1 MNETWPVTVLGATG
15 YVAGEL
21 LRLVAGHPHLDLA
34 AAVSES
40 QAGAPIAETFGHL
53 APLYR
58 DTRFSAPESLAE
70 LLAVVPRMAVF
81 CAAPH
86 GAAATMID
94 QLLATAAQV
103 DTDVRLVDV
112 SADFRFRDPE
122 TYADIYGH
130 PHGAPHRLAEF
141 ASGLPEHLEG
151 VPARHIGHPGCFATA
166 MLLAAVPLVKLGLVE
181 DDLFVAAI
189 TGSTGSG
196 RTPLATT
203 HHPVRHA
210 NLYAYSPLGHR
221 HAPEVTGLIE
231 AVTGHRPRL
240 HFVPHSGPF
249 ARGIQATLQ
258 ARLREPVP
266 VSELRDALRRFY
278 VASPFV
284 SVVEGTPKLKDVVG
298 SNYAQLGVATDG
310 DTVAVFSVIDNL
322 LKGAAGGSLQWLN
335 RMLGWPEHTGLTASG
350 AGWT

>member
-1 MNETWPVTVLGATG
+1 MSESWPVTVLGATG

-21 LRLVAGHPHLDLA
+21 LRLIAGHPQLDLA

-40 QAGAPIAETFGHL
+40 QAGAPIGASFGHL

-58 DTRFSAPESLAE
+58 DARFTAPEALAE
-70 LLAVVPRMAVF
+70 LLAVTPRMAVF

-86 GAAATMID
+86 GAAASMID
-94 QLLATAAQV
+94 GLLETAAQV
-103 DTDVRLVDV
+103 ETDVRVVDV
-112 SADFRFRDPE
+112 SADFRFRDAGA
-122 TYADIYGH
+122 YADVYGH
-130 PHGAPHRLAEF
+130 AHGAAHRLAEF
-141 ASGLPEHLEG
+141 ASGLPEHVEG

-196 RTPLATT
+196 RQPLPTT

-231 AVTGHRPRL
+231 AATGHRPRL

-258 ARLREPVP
+258 ARLRQPVP
-266 VSELRDALRRFY
+266 AAELRSMLREFY
-278 VASPFV
+278 AGSAFV
-284 SVVEGTPKLKDVVG
+284 SVVESTPRLKDVVG

-310 DTVAVFSVIDNL
+310 ESIAVFSVIDNL
-322 LKGAAGGSLQWLN
+322 LKGAAGGSMQWLN
-335 RMLGWPEHTGLTASG
+335 RMLGWPEHTGLTAPGS
-350 AGWT
+350 GWT